1 MALLKIM
8 NEEISAGKVWIKPD
22 DPAFSYEGRID
33 FENPQAPVFVYP
45 CSYVSFVLRGKKAGI
60 AIENHRAYFQ
70 NSLGVLV
77 DGAYRG
83 KFILHD
89 EPGLYVYDLSAFL
102 KDGEHVVTVY
112 KRMDACHYF
121 TFYGLVTEENAFV
134 GKMIEKPARRME
146 VYGDSVSAGEV
157 SEAVGRCG
165 MSDPDGHD
173 GIYSNSFYSYP
184 WILARRINA
193 RLHDVAQGGIS
204 LHDGE
209 GWFEMPNTVGMES
222 CYDKIELNPS
232 LGARKP
238 WDFEKYTPHVVLVAI
253 GQNDAHPEDYMAGD
267 YDGEKAKGWR
277 ADYAA
282 FLGKLRSHY
291 PKALIVCT
299 TTILGHEPAW
309 DQAIDQVCNDL
320 GDPKIKHFMYSK
332 TGCGTCGHIRIPEAE
347 EMAAEMAEFLN
358 GFGEEIWM
366 D

>member
-1 MALLKIM
+1 M
-8 NEEISAGKVWIKPD
+8 
-22 DPAFSYEGRID
+22 
-33 FENPQAPVFVYP
+33 
-45 CSYVSFVLRGKKAGI
+45 
-60 AIENHRAYFQ
+60 
-70 NSLGVLV
+70 
-77 DGAYRG
+77 
-83 KFILHD
+83 HD
-89 EPGLYVYDLSAFL
+89 
-102 KDGEHVVTVY
+102 
-112 KRMDACHYF
+112 
-121 TFYGLVTEENAFV
+121 
-134 GKMIEKPARRME
+134 I
-146 VYGDSVSAGEV
+146 
-157 SEAVGRCG
+157 
-165 MSDPDGHD
+165 
-173 GIYSNSFYSYP
+173 
-184 WILARRINA
+184 
-193 RLHDVAQGGIS
+193 AQGGIS

-238 WDFEKYTPHVVLVAI
+238 WDFAKYTPHVVLVAI

-282 FLGKLRSHY
+282 FLGKLRSRY

-309 DQAIDQVCNDL
+309 DQAIDQVCNEL